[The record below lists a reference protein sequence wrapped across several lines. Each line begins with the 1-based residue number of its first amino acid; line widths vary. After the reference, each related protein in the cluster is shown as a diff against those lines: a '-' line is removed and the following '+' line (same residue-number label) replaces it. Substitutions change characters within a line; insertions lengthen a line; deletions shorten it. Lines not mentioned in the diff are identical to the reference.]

1 MAELNLA
8 EWDSFLSRF
17 PNAHILQSA
26 AWGELKT
33 ASGWEVHRLQAGD
46 SGAQILFRQL
56 AYGIKFAYIP
66 KGPVGEGWDELWLE
80 VDRLCHRAGASFLK
94 VELDAWEESVEHAN
108 PKIPSTGFR
117 PSMHAIQPMRTLVVD
132 LSGSESEILGR
143 MKQKT
148 RYNIRLA
155 SKKGVVVKPSADLDA
170 FYHLMEITSQR
181 DRFGVHQLDYYRQT
195 YSLFHP
201 RGQCELL
208 MAQFDGEQVAALMV
222 LAKGRRAW
230 YFYGASSEA
239 HRELMPT
246 YLVQWEAI
254 RWARS
259 VGCEVYDLWGVP
271 DYDLDALEA
280 NFQHRS
286 DGLWGVYR
294 FKRGF
299 GGDLRRAAAP
309 WDRVYRPLVYSIYSL
324 WMRRIAG
331 WR

>member
-26 AWGELKT
+26 AWGELKA
-33 ASGWEVHRLQAGD
+33 ASGWDVLRLRAGS
-46 SGAQILFRQL
+46 SGAQILFRRL
-56 AYGIKFAYIP
+56 AYGIKFAYLP

-80 VDRLCHRAGASFLK
+80 IDRLCRKAGASFLK
-94 VELDAWEESVEHAN
+94 VEPDAWEAGKEEAN
-108 PKIPSTGFR
+108 PKTPPTGFR
-117 PSMHAIQPMRTLVVD
+117 PTVHAIQPMRTLVVD

-155 SKKGVVVKPSADLDA
+155 LKKGVLVKPSADLEA
-170 FYHLMEITSQR
+170 FYRLMAITSRR
-181 DRFGVHQLDYYRQT
+181 DHFGVHQSDYYQQT

-208 MAQFDGEQVAALMV
+208 MAEFDGEPIAALMV
-222 LAKGRRAW
+222 LARGNRAW

-246 YLVQWEAI
+246 YLVQWEAM

-259 VGCEVYDLWGVP
+259 VGCEEYDLWGVP
-271 DYDLDALEA
+271 DYDLDDLEA
-280 NFQHRS
+280 NFQQRS

-299 GGDLRRAAAP
+299 GGELFRALGP
-309 WDRVYRPLVYSIYSL
+309 WDRVYHPLVYSIYSL
-324 WMRRIAG
+324 WTRRIASK
-331 WR
+331 R